1 MNHFP
6 NQFIAVSGKNKLKA
20 LNYLIHHKNNTGLNS
35 IDKSPSPQLYGYIK
49 IMN

>member
-20 LNYLIHHKNNTGLNS
+20 LNLPHAPQKQYGLE
-35 IDKSPSPQLYGYIK
+35 LY
-49 IMN
+49 